1 MAALA
6 LGGVLLGGDPL
17 LAVRSV
23 DHGDALFADFARF
36 YLPFGERL
44 LVGEIE
50 HVPGGTLTPGMAVAM
65 AGLAASGRPW
75 ELYVGA
81 TVLALL
87 ASLGLIVALRR
98 ELRSGAAEVPAWPAA
113 WLGVAFFGMVP
124 TLHALKWGQSSTF
137 ATCLA
142 LAAGLAI
149 VRRRIGL
156 AALLLGLAMTCKP
169 WAVLAV
175 AALPS
180 WRSRLAACGS
190 GALLALGLP
199 ALWLGPAATLD
210 LASALVHD
218 VRRMLDQFAVDPN
231 SQSVVHVAERWLRVP
246 AGARA
251 GLDVWLLP
259 VGQLA
264 ALGWFAWV
272 ARARAGAVDAV
283 PLALCGVPLLVPSAW
298 PNDLQFA
305 FAGLVLV
312 APRAEDR
319 ISTWSCRTALGLLA
333 VPWVWLLGWRWYGGL
348 GLPCAAVVCLAW
360 AATRINAGVRAT
372 R

>member
-1 MAALA
+1 MS
-6 LGGVLLGGDPL
+6 GGVLLGADPL
-17 LAVRSV
+17 LAVRAI
-23 DHGDALFADFARF
+23 DHGDELFADFARF

-44 LVGEIE
+44 LAGEFE
-50 HVPGGTLTPGMAVAM
+50 HVPGGTLTPGMAMAI

-87 ASLGLIVALRR
+87 TSLGLLIALRR
-98 ELRSGAAEVPAWPAA
+98 ELRGGVAEKSAWSAA
-113 WLGVAFFGMVP
+113 WLGAAFLGMVP

-149 VRRRIGL
+149 VRRRIGF

-175 AALPS
+175 AALPT
-180 WRSRLAACGS
+180 WRSRLLACGW
-190 GALLALGLP
+190 GALFALGLP
-199 ALWLGPAATLD
+199 ALWLGPAATVD

-231 SQSVVHVAERWLRVP
+231 SQSVLHVAERWLRVP

-264 ALGWFAWV
+264 ALGWFVWV
-272 ARARAGAVDAV
+272 ARTRQGAVDAV

-298 PNDLQFA
+298 PNDLQFV
-305 FAGLVLV
+305 FAGLLLV
-312 APRAEDR
+312 MPCAEDR
-319 ISTWSCRTALGLLA
+319 IAVWSRRTALGLLA

-348 GLPCAAVVCLAW
+348 GLPCAAVACLVLVGI
-360 AATRINAGVRAT
+360 RINAGARAT